1 MRLSSRVRAHEGGD
15 RKALLSCDGP
25 SARDRGN
32 GRDRE
37 TAQTSRLPRPRTDR
51 QRSRNRR
58 LSQGAQFLLGAV
70 RRRGRLGGDRTDE
83 ARSRDLPPPAGD
95 VPPDGGRDGVLRR
108 LSGEHRRRAG
118 GGDRGAAVHD
128 TGALRTGFARP
139 CSDLLRQDV
148 QKPPAPG
155 VVIAFAHAN
164 RYDGVLRATGA
175 WMDHHRE
182 ARRLLAARLGTTLNG
197 GAMTAAIIDGHL
209 HAQNLLDH
217 VAVELGHFPHAP
229 GLAVVLVGDNPASH
243 MYVRSK
249 TKMARKLG
257 LRSETTRLPD
267 DATEAEVV
275 CAIATLNARD
285 DIDGILVQLPLPA
298 HIETQRV
305 MAAVDPAKDVDGL
318 HALNA
323 GRLAH
328 GTDAL
333 VPCTPLGCLKLIKSK
348 VADLTGCHAVV
359 IGSSNIVGKPM
370 A

>member
-1 MRLSSRVRAHEGGD
+1 
-15 RKALLSCDGP
+15 
-25 SARDRGN
+25 
-32 GRDRE
+32 
-37 TAQTSRLPRPRTDR
+37 
-51 QRSRNRR
+51 
-58 LSQGAQFLLGAV
+58 
-70 RRRGRLGGDRTDE
+70 
-83 ARSRDLPPPAGD
+83 
-95 VPPDGGRDGVLRR
+95 
-108 LSGEHRRRAG
+108 
-118 GGDRGAAVHD
+118 
-128 TGALRTGFARP
+128 
-139 CSDLLRQDV
+139 
-148 QKPPAPG
+148 
-155 VVIAFAHAN
+155 
-164 RYDGVLRATGA
+164 
-175 WMDHHRE
+175 
-182 ARRLLAARLGTTLNG
+182 
-197 GAMTAAIIDGHL
+197 MTAAIIDGHH

-217 VAVELGHFPHAP
+217 VAVELRHFPHAP
-229 GLAVVLVGDNPASH
+229 GLAVVLVGDNAASH

-257 LRSETTRLPD
+257 LRSETTVLPD
-267 DATEAEVV
+267 SANEAEVLS
-275 CAIATLNARD
+275 AIAALNARD

-370 A
+370 AALLLEQRATVTQTHIHTRDTASICRSADILVSAVGKPGLVRGDWIKPRAIVIDVGTTRIARPDGRYDVRGDVAFDEAVQVAGAITPVPRGVGPMTIACLIENTVKAAKARARRFH